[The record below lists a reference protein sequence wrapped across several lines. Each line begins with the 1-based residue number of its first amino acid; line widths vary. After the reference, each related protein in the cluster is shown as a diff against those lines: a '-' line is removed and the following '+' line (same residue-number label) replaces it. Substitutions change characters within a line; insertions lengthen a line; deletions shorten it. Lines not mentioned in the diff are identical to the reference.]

1 MFSSG
6 EILEYNVIQKAFTY
20 IDVSFIPE
28 NYDEYGR
35 IKEKIKENLYDLFS
49 GYNAEIQSIS
59 INFSPYEEK
68 GGLTKKRD
76 IKREFSI

>member
-1 MFSSG
+1 M
-6 EILEYNVIQKAFTY
+6 YNNCNDDFEK
-20 IDVSFIPE
+20 
-28 NYDEYGR
+28 
-35 IKEKIKENLYDLFS
+35 IKKKIKENLYDLFS

-68 GGLTKKRD
+68 DGLTKKRD